1 MGRTRTKT
9 RKTKPPTVEVQE
21 KATSASQSQPSVSS
35 LLEKAQEL
43 IVQCDYELAG
53 RFVQRVL
60 ERSPDHAEAL
70 EMMGVVQL
78 ETGELDAAR
87 KVCQNFPLHTLITS
101 SYDLTSFF
109 WHLDPHFLLQR

>member
-21 KATSASQSQPSVSS
+21 KTTTTSQSEPSISS

-60 ERSPDHAEAL
+60 ERSPEHAEAL

-87 KVCQNFPLHTLITS
+87 KVCP
-101 SYDLTSFF
+101 YFF
-109 WHLDPHFLLQR
+109 YNTP

>member
-9 RKTKPPTVEVQE
+9 RKTKPPVVEVQE
-21 KATSASQSQPSVSS
+21 KATSTSQSQPSVSS
-35 LLEKAQEL
+35 LIEKAQEL

-78 ETGELDAAR
+78 ETGELDAA
-87 KVCQNFPLHTLITS
+87 KEVCSDVPPYISSFPLHI
-101 SYDLTSFF
+101 
-109 WHLDPHFLLQR
+109 